1 MTPVYLS
8 QIFNLKQTDKN
19 TWDLLSNGG
28 FCVNKSKVPFTS
40 IGADHGI
47 EQENRALKVTG
58 GIRGIA
64 NNQQALNEYFLTTAE
79 MGNIV
84 ESFCQTFGIEED
96 GSRKRDEHY
105 QLTGSKNK
113 RIRTYT
119 DKISTVFT
127 VHEVAF
133 NVNATNELESS
144 EGNENDTPETEIKD
158 DVFNVLTKKVLPD
171 KMAETFIKVEEI
183 GEKRYKSFIA
193 DKLEGK
199 VPV

>member
-1 MTPVYLS
+1 M
-8 QIFNLKQTDKN
+8 
-19 TWDLLSNGG
+19 
-28 FCVNKSKVPFTS
+28 
-40 IGADHGI
+40 
-47 EQENRALKVTG
+47 TG

-144 EGNENDTPETEIKD
+144 EGNENDTPETELKD
-158 DVFNVLTKKVLPD
+158 DVFNVSTKKVLPD

-199 VPV
+199 SPSNSSNLKEWI